1 MIDVEALLAE
11 TGVAP
16 PCGPDLEY
24 DAAFMA
30 LGQAALGKPEQQ
42 FGNTLIPAEEPEWGV
57 VRTQAEALFPRTKDL
72 RVATLLAR
80 AWVRTEGYDGL
91 KPGLQLLAGLVERYW
106 EPVHPRLDPDDGH
119 DPVMR
124 INALAPLG
132 DSAGLV
138 RDVRDAVIVRA
149 RGQAALLV
157 RDVEIAL
164 GKLPPKA
171 GAEPMPQPMV
181 EAMLAEA
188 GVERLSHVV
197 ETFQALKTL
206 TQLLNDVVGSDR
218 APDLK
223 PLAAPVLA
231 MSLIA
236 QRVRT
241 VIGGDPAVAGDAAAG
256 DAAAEGGAPAV
267 KPARGEITCRQDA
280 ILMLDKI
287 IAYLEHAEPANP
299 APLLLKRAYRLMTM
313 SFVDII
319 KDLAPESLAKIE
331 AIAGASPT
339 ATK

>member
-1 MIDVEALLAE
+1 MIDVQGLLAE
-11 TGVAP
+11 TVSDP
-16 PCGPDLEY
+16 PCGPDLEH

-30 LGQAALGKPEQQ
+30 LDRAAQAKPEQQ
-42 FGNTLIPAEEPEWGV
+42 YGNTLIPAVEPDWGA
-57 VRTQAEALFPRTKDL
+57 VRGQAEALFRRTKDL
-72 RVATLLAR
+72 RVATLLVR
-80 AWVRTEGYDGL
+80 AWVRTEGFDGL
-91 KPGLQLLAGLVERYW
+91 KPGLELVTDLVNRYW
-106 EPVHPRLDPDDGH
+106 EGVHPRLDPEDGN

-132 DSAGLV
+132 DSAVLV
-138 RDVRDAVIVRA
+138 RDVRDAVVVRA
-149 RGQAALLV
+149 RGQAVLLV

-164 GKLPPKA
+164 GKLPPRA
-171 GAEPMPQPMV
+171 GTEPMAQAMV

-188 GVERLSHVV
+188 GVERLSDMLAAVP
-197 ETFQALKTL
+197 ALKAL
-206 TQLLNDVVGSDR
+206 TQVLNNVVGSER
-218 APDLK
+218 TPDLK
-223 PLAAPVLA
+223 ALAAPVLA
-231 MSLIA
+231 VSQLA
-236 QRVRT
+236 QSVKT
-241 VIGGDPAVAGDAAAG
+241 AIGGDAVDEAAG
-256 DAAAEGGAPAV
+256 DGAAEGSAPAV